1 MKAFYKMKEIV
12 LNEFGNIWWHD
23 SEIENGWE
31 YDFSVEYEKEDE
43 GKNIGEN
50 VKKYFKRISNVINEI
65 CNKEVTLI
73 ENDIKVK
80 DFGYN
85 RISKCIEFECIVE
98 DKKTKKYE
106 FFSKVIVTFYEN
118 TFYIKFIITKKLI
131 DFTIEKDKI
140 EYKVFKKYIEDE
152 FGKDADVC
160 GLKDG
165 YWFWFSWNDYIGLEE
180 NKKKYLERTKNVLN
194 KLFMENI
201 KFEENYK
208 EEYCNILKKLEK
220 FYICKFSKKVIKNNK
235 EYLQKVQITIEDNDF
250 RIDVCEDGHS
260 KRKYF

>member
-1 MKAFYKMKEIV
+1 MKEIV
-12 LNEFGNIWWHD
+12 LNEFGNEWWHD
-23 SEIENGWE
+23 SKLENGWE
-31 YDFSVEYEKEDE
+31 YSFSVEYEKEDE
-43 GKNIGEN
+43 GKDIGEN

-140 EYKVFKKYIEDE
+140 GFKIFKKYIEDE
-152 FGKDADVC
+152 FSKDIEVVSCDAFGKY
-160 GLKDG
+160 L
-165 YWFWFSWNDYIGLEE
+165 YWFGWNDYISLEE
-180 NKKKYLERTKNVLN
+180 NKKKYLERTKKVLN

-201 KFEENYK
+201 KFEESYK
-208 EEYCNILKKLEK
+208 EEYSKALKKIEK
-220 FYICKFSKKVIKNNK
+220 FYICNFSKKVIRNNK
-235 EYLQKVQITIEDNDF
+235 EYLQKVQIRIEDNDF
-250 RIDVCEDGHS
+250 TINVCEEGHN
-260 KRKYF
+260 KMHYF